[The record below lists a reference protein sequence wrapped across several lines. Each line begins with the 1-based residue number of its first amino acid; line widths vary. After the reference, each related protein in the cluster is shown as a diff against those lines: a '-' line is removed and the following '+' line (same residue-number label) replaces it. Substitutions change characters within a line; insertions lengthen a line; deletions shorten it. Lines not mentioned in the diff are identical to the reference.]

1 MKRRTLTLQALL
13 AGAIWC
19 LAGTASALETQEQ
32 LQSRLIGETPATTPT
47 EQAPAPTA
55 EIQEAAPATN
65 EAAPAT
71 AKPIISGPEE
81 TLGDIFAPNANLE
94 QTEAVPFSTLMSEP
108 TAADRA
114 DPTTNRWN
122 WVFGFLVIAA
132 GSLML
137 FNKGKLG
144 TLPGT
149 TSNLRVLERTNLG
162 RDGSVTMLEVHG
174 SDGSVRRVLIG
185 ASTGSSPQM
194 LMELETIAAPALDA
208 EQVSQ
213 DKQQTLDLLNEM
225 MGERKDQP
233 STPQLVDVSSFQPV
247 SVDADFDARLDEAVG
262 PTASEGA
269 QNMTTADAPSEPVRV
284 AASQLPTA
292 TITRPTE
299 TAAPQAPQGKR
310 SASVLPFERVL
321 AATMDEEPDPE
332 APRPRRGR
340 WEVIA

>member
-19 LAGTASALETQEQ
+19 FAGTASALETQEQ
-32 LQSRLIGETPATTPT
+32 LQSRLIGKTA
-47 EQAPAPTA
+47 APTTSQQVSA
-55 EIQEAAPATN
+55 PPADTQEAAPAIT

-71 AKPIISGPEE
+71 AKPVISGPEE
-81 TLGDIFAPNANLE
+81 TLGDIFEPNANLE
-94 QTEAVPFSTLMSEP
+94 PTEAVPFSTLMSEP

-114 DPTTNRWN
+114 DPTNNRWN
-122 WVFGFLVIAA
+122 WVFGVLVMAA

-194 LMELETIAAPALDA
+194 LMELEATEAPALNA

-225 MGERKDQP
+225 MGERQSKP
-233 STPQLVDVSSFQPV
+233 SAPQLVDVSSFQPV

-262 PTASEGA
+262 PTASEGV
-269 QNMTTADAPSEPVRV
+269 QSTTPAEPARTV
-284 AASQLPTA
+284 ASTLPTA
-292 TITRPTE
+292 TITRPDE
-299 TAAPQAPQGKR
+299 SAAPQAPKGKR

-332 APRPRRGR
+332 TPRPRRGR